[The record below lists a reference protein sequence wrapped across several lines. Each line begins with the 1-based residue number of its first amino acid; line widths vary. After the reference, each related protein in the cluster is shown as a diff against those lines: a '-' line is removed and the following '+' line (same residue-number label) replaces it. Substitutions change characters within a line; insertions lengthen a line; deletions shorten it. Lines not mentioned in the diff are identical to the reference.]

1 MQEVAPVDKHIKGV
15 KSYFVLQGKL
25 VSRKLSD
32 AGIHPLPGFLLAGLV
47 FLALWV
53 YLFSKVTY
61 APYVFV
67 LVAVSIISN
76 LSETRRNE
84 FLKICFGDTKF
95 KQLRV
100 IENLIVALPFI
111 LFLCYKLLFLF
122 ALGLCAFAVLL
133 ALLSFKTGLSF
144 TIPTP
149 FYKKPFEFTVGFRN
163 TLYLLMV
170 AYALAGIAVWANN
183 FNLGVFALLFVFAIT
198 LSYYSKPEN
207 EYFVWS
213 HSLTVNRF
221 LLGKLKTAFLYSTV
235 LILPVLVILGLG
247 FINQIHFA
255 LLFLLPG
262 YAFLMGVVLAK
273 YSAYP
278 NEMSLPQGLLL
289 AMCVW
294 FPPALIAVIPY
305 FFIRSG
311 KRLQYLLK

>member
-1 MQEVAPVDKHIKGV
+1 MKD
-15 KSYFVLQGKL
+15 YFILQSKL
-25 VSRKLSD
+25 LSRKLSD
-32 AGIHPLPGFLLAGLV
+32 TGVNPLLGVLLAIALFIGLS
-47 FLALWV
+47 V
-53 YLFSKVTY
+53 YLFSKVAY
-61 APYVFV
+61 APYVLSLIAIGV
-67 LVAVSIISN
+67 ISN

-84 FLKICFGDTKF
+84 FLKICFGDAKF

-100 IENLIVALPFI
+100 VENLIVALPFI

-122 ALGLCAFAVLL
+122 ALCLAIVAVLL
-133 ALLSFKTGLSF
+133 ALSSFSTSLNF

-163 TLYLLMV
+163 TFYLFAV
-170 AYALAGIAVWANN
+170 AYALAIIAVWANN
-183 FNLGVFALLFVFAIT
+183 FNLGIFALLFVFAIT
-198 LSYYSKPEN
+198 LSYYAKPEN

-213 HSLTVNRF
+213 HNLSVNQFLFDKLT
-221 LLGKLKTAFLYSTV
+221 TAFLYSTV
-235 LILPVLVILGLG
+235 LALPVVAILGVG
-247 FINQIHFA
+247 FINQLHFA

-262 YAFLMGVVLAK
+262 YAFLMCVVLAK